1 MGPSRKLRGRN
12 LTMRALLRGALV
24 LAIVTLGAVGSS
36 QAQGGLTKQD
46 RQGPVSVTVTLIAPP
61 ASGAPLKAKVVLD
74 THSVALDSIAFDAV
88 VALRQPGG
96 DVAPVA
102 VEEAQ
107 GSGHHREAVVVFP
120 AQSLGDR
127 LEIVVKNVGG
137 VAERSF
143 RWELPLKP

>member
-1 MGPSRKLRGRN
+1 
-12 LTMRALLRGALV
+12 MRALFRVGLV
-24 LAIVTLGAVGSS
+24 LAMVTLWAAGSP
-36 QAQGGLTKQD
+36 QAQGGLTRQD
-46 RQGPVSVTVTLIAPP
+46 GQGPVSVSVTLSAAPEV
-61 ASGAPLKAKVVLD
+61 GAPLKAKVVLD

-102 VEEAQ
+102 VEQAQ

>member
-1 MGPSRKLRGRN
+1 
-12 LTMRALLRGALV
+12 MRALFRVGLV
-24 LAIVTLGAVGSS
+24 LAMVTLWAAGSP
-36 QAQGGLTKQD
+36 QAQGGLTRQD
-46 RQGPVSVTVTLIAPP
+46 GQGPVSVSVTLSAAPEV
-61 ASGAPLKAKVVLD
+61 GAPLKAKVVLD

-102 VEEAQ
+102 VEQAQ

-127 LEIVVKNVGG
+127 LEIVVKTVGG

-143 RWELPLKP
+143 RWELPLQP

>member
-24 LAIVTLGAVGSS
+24 LAMVTLWAEGSS
-36 QAQGGLTKQD
+36 QAQEGLTKQD
-46 RQGPVSVTVTLIAPP
+46 RQGPVSVTVTLIPPP

-88 VALRQPGG
+88 GALRQPGG

-102 VEEAQ
+102 VEQAQ

-127 LEIVVKNVGG
+127 LEIVVRNVGG